1 MYVCLTSMVCLRL
14 LITKLNFGASSL
26 SGEESQ
32 SKMTQG
38 RGALWRLL
46 IQEMC
51 DKLESAI
58 LEDRRT
64 KVSVLAHELGIS
76 EGTVIHIIHEKLH
89 MSKVS
94 SRWVPRMLTPAQKK
108 NRSDI
113 CKENLEF
120 SKQIGE
126 TFFSQNSNW

>member
-1 MYVCLTSMVCLRL
+1 MDLTKVEHRSVIKFL
-14 LITKLNFGASSL
+14 TKEGKAPKDIHERMSIVGSGRPVEASD
-26 SGEESQ
+26 
-32 SKMTQG
+32 
-38 RGALWRLL
+38 
-46 IQEMC
+46 QEMC

-58 LEDRRT
+58 PEDRRT

-76 EGTVIHIIHEKLH
+76 EGTVVHMIHEKLH

-94 SRWVPRMLTPAQKK
+94 SRWVPRMLTPAQK

-126 TFFSQNSNW
+126 TFFPQNSNW